1 MLMDLNCK
9 TIFLC
14 SCFFYSPFSRFCLNI
29 KKEKSC
35 PRTTDSLFYN
45 MQAVMM
51 WMCSH
56 WLWMRNVYLFRI
68 NFAKVF
74 RRIRIF
80 AHKNITS
87 FFLTGWYFRNQIL
100 VANKSYIF
108 TNLILHKS
116 IAIHIDILP
125 KIPIIFQYKFLLQI
139 HLQWVLEEHVFYII
153 DTQTF
158 ISVCYQ
164 LLRRS
169 TSILIA
175 NIQ

>member
-9 TIFLC
+9 TIFYVLV
-14 SCFFYSPFSRFCLNI
+14 SFIQHFQGFAWTS
-29 KKEKSC
+29 KKKKSC
-35 PRTTDSLFYN
+35 PRTTDSLSHN

-100 VANKSYIF
+100 VENRCYNF
-108 TNLILHKS
+108 TSFILQLWMCNVYLFRINFAKVFRS
-116 IAIHIDILP
+116 IHVLP
-125 KIPIIFQYKFLLQI
+125 
-139 HLQWVLEEHVFYII
+139 
-153 DTQTF
+153 
-158 ISVCYQ
+158 
-164 LLRRS
+164 
-169 TSILIA
+169 
-175 NIQ
+175 

>member
-9 TIFLC
+9 AIFFVFV
-14 SCFFYSPFSRFCLNI
+14 SFIQHFQGFAWTSKR
-29 KKEKSC
+29 KSC

-74 RRIRIF
+74 RRIRIS
-80 AHKNITS
+80 AHKNIIS

-100 VANKSYIF
+100 VENRCYNF
-108 TNLILHKS
+108 TSFILQLWMCNVYLFRINFAK
-116 IAIHIDILP
+116 
-125 KIPIIFQYKFLLQI
+125 
-139 HLQWVLEEHVFYII
+139 VF
-153 DTQTF
+153 
-158 ISVCYQ
+158 
-164 LLRRS
+164 RS
-169 TSILIA
+169 SSLNTNYILI
-175 NIQ
+175 

>member
-9 TIFLC
+9 TIFYVLV
-14 SCFFYSPFSRFCLNI
+14 SFIMLFQGFAWTS
-29 KKEKSC
+29 KKKKSC
-35 PRTTDSLFYN
+35 PRTTDSLSHN

-80 AHKNITS
+80 AHKNIST
-87 FFLTGWYFRNQIL
+87 FFLTGWYFLNQIL

-116 IAIHIDILP
+116 INYWYHLDISIHIDVLP
-125 KIPIIFQYKFLLQI
+125 
-139 HLQWVLEEHVFYII
+139 
-153 DTQTF
+153 
-158 ISVCYQ
+158 
-164 LLRRS
+164 
-169 TSILIA
+169 
-175 NIQ
+175 